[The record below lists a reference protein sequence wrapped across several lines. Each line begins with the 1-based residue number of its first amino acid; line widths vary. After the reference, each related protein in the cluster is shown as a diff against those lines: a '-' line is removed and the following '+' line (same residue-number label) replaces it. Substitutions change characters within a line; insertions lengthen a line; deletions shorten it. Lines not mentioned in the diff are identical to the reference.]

1 MCNGLK
7 QRQNLEQDLI
17 EDSCVVADACL
28 LACDFKHA
36 PTKIFDLE
44 GWIFKEN
51 GKKGIC
57 SVRSTQTGMFHL
69 NP

>member
-7 QRQNLEQDLI
+7 QHQNLEQDLI
-17 EDSCVVADACL
+17 EDSCVVADACVSSS
-28 LACDFKHA
+28 DFKHVQ
-36 PTKIFDLE
+36 KMIFYLE

-57 SVRSTQTGMFHL
+57 SVRSTQTGIFHL
-69 NP
+69 NL